1 VREYARP
8 IRVEKTPKRVDELLQ
23 LAWDELIVNRDTRN
37 ARLVEHAETDDLVC
51 PVEPFLIRQALR
63 NILDNSL
70 AAGKDPVIITATWK
84 DSMLNE
90 LSALQIS
97 LRDNG
102 PGLTEDAR
110 KKLFNEFFT
119 TKTHGTG
126 LGLAIVKRFIEA
138 HSGTLVVGDF
148 ADGLELV
155 ITLPRG

>member
-1 VREYARP
+1 
-8 IRVEKTPKRVDELLQ
+8 
-23 LAWDELIVNRDTRN
+23 
-37 ARLVEHAETDDLVC
+37 
-51 PVEPFLIRQALR
+51 
-63 NILDNSL
+63 
-70 AAGKDPVIITATWK
+70 
-84 DSMLNE
+84 MLNE